1 MTKYAFLVGVIV
13 VLGIAIT
20 AITLYGVRLNN
31 EQYDRLK
38 GIVIKWSAITTLL
51 GVIVATFRVPYGAE
65 TITVVAAIGAFLA
78 RCLDVSVANFT
89 DGAAPEY
96 GDEPLADD
104 YGEPLE
110 DADEE

>member
-1 MTKYAFLVGVIV
+1 MTKYAFLIGVIV

-20 AITLYGVRLNN
+20 AITLYGIKLNN

-65 TITVVAAIGAFLA
+65 TITVVAAIGAFMA
-78 RCLDVSVANFT
+78 RCLDVSASNYN
-89 DGAAPEY
+89 DGAIIYE
-96 GDEPLADD
+96 DEEPLADD
-104 YGEPLE
+104 YGEAFE
-110 DADEE
+110 GGDEE